1 MTTYL
6 LDSDIIIDYLAKRE
20 SAVILIEKIIQLGE
34 VPAVSVLT
42 EIEVKIGL
50 KDAQILKVNKFF
62 DALTI
67 IPITGDIAKS
77 AIEFIR
83 GFRKKGKTLH
93 LVDASIAATAVSN
106 DLILVTNNKKDYP
119 MKELRLYAN
128 AASAVS
134 EQK

>member
-20 SAVILIEKIIQLGE
+20 QAIALIEKIIQQGE
-34 VPAVSVLT
+34 LPATSVLT

-50 KDAQILKVNKFF
+50 RDAQIPQVNKFF

-67 IPITGDIAKS
+67 IPVTSDITKL
-77 AIEFIR
+77 AIEIIR
-83 GFRKKGKTLH
+83 FWRRKGKTLH
-93 LVDASIAATAVSN
+93 LVDACIAATAISN

-119 MKELRLYAN
+119 MKELQLSSN
-128 AASAVS
+128 
-134 EQK
+134 

>member
-20 SAVILIEKIIQLGE
+20 RAIALIEQIIQQNQL
-34 VPAVSVLT
+34 PAVSVLT

-50 KDAQILKVNKFF
+50 KDAQIPKVNKFF

-67 IPITGDIAKS
+67 IPVSGDITKL
-77 AIEFIR
+77 AIENIR
-83 GFRKKGKTLH
+83 FWRKKGKILH
-93 LVDASIAATAVSN
+93 LVDACIAATAISN

-119 MKELRLYAN
+119 MKELKLL
-128 AASAVS
+128 
-134 EQK
+134 

>member
-20 SAVILIEKIIQLGE
+20 QAVALIEEIIQLDE
-34 VPAVSVLT
+34 LPAVSVLT

-50 KDAQILKVNKFF
+50 KDGQIPKVNKFF

-67 IPITGDIAKS
+67 IPVTNDIAEI

-83 GFRKKGKTLH
+83 FWAKLGKVLH
-93 LVDASIAATAVSN
+93 LVDSCIAATAVTH
-106 DLILVTNNKKDYP
+106 DLILVTGNKKDYP
-119 MKELRLYAN
+119 MKELRLL
-128 AASAVS
+128 
-134 EQK
+134 